1 MLNRVWRLGLVLAL
15 AASALLAQ
23 AKTTGFLTGK
33 ITGPDG
39 IALPGVMVKATSP
52 ALQGERTATTVVSG
66 EFILRDLPAGVYEVE
81 LSLDGMATEKAT
93 VTVEIGRQDRLE
105 VAMKPAAVSEEILV
119 TGEAPSALETTE
131 ISSNFDAEEV
141 DSLAIEREI
150 DDIADLAPGLTQNT
164 ANTDQI
170 TINGGFGYDNK
181 FLVNGVEINDNVF
194 GVFDDLYIEDSVQET
209 QVLTSGISAEYGRFG
224 GGVVNIITKNGG
236 NDFHGSVRGDVQN
249 PSWRD
254 ETPFE
259 DENDVRREDKRSEI
273 YSATLGGY
281 VVQDRLWF
289 FLAGRDFEDDR
300 SDTLDVTGIQ
310 ISPVDTNERYEAK
323 ITGNI
328 AANHSIQ
335 VAYTESDTEQTDVK
349 PIGQTIDPNG
359 LMDAATDRDLIVGR
373 YSGVLTAS
381 AFLEAQYSEKSQES
395 VSGGFPGP
403 VEDATPFIAFGINL
417 PEPVSHYNG
426 PIFDQS
432 DPESRDNEQLAG
444 SFSYFLST
452 ASAGTHDFKVGAER
466 FVDINQ
472 GGNSQSPTSNDILAD
487 YVQDAEGNPVPGPDG
502 RIQPI
507 FFSLADPN
515 LNGITFRRNWLADRG
530 ARLEVTTDSLYVND
544 RWTLG
549 NHWSFSLGARYEDA
563 DSEATGGITAV
574 DMSRLVPRL
583 GASYD
588 LKGDGHYIVDATFAQ
603 YSGGNTII
611 NTAANSSVANPDL
624 ALWLYVGPGGI
635 GRDFAPGFDFDN
647 PDYWIPNFIRF
658 NRLNVI
664 TEGLDSPITSE
675 YTLSFGQRI
684 GTRGFYK
691 ATWVDRD
698 TDDIVENQIFIEN
711 GQTEIFSDESQPALE
726 GGFFGDN
733 QIYGNSDVADRDYEA
748 IQIQGDYRLTDRWKL
763 AGNYTYQI
771 KNEGN
776 FVGEATNQPVL
787 TSAIDNYPEMFNG
800 RNISYGRLPSY
811 QEHKVRLWSTYG
823 FEFGRAGG
831 LNLGLLLNYDSGTAY
846 SLEAADFP
854 LTAQQAALNPGYA
867 GDPTDDNHIFFG
879 DRGARLF
886 GDAAT
891 ADLAAIYALPIYKRL
906 EVWIKG
912 EVRNLLNDDSLI
924 GFDTTIQP
932 DTDGPVDELGLPLDF
947 VEGPN
952 FGEGDSSTDYSVP
965 REYRVSVGVRF

>member
-1 MLNRVWRLGLVLAL
+1 VVLAL
-15 AASALLAQ
+15 AASVVMGQ
-23 AKTTGFLTGK
+23 ARTTGFLTGK

-39 IALPGVMVKATSP
+39 IPLPGVNVRATSP
-52 ALQGERTATTVVSG
+52 ALQGERTATTVASG
-66 EFILRDLPAGVYEVE
+66 EFILRDLPAGIYEVE

-119 TGEAPSALETTE
+119 TAEAPSALETTE
-131 ISSNFDAEEV
+131 VSANFDAEEV
-141 DSLAIEREI
+141 DSLAVNREI
-150 DDIADLAPGLTQNT
+150 DDIADLAPGLTQNV

-194 GVFDDLYIEDSVQET
+194 GVFDDLYIEDAVQET
-209 QVLTSGISAEYGRFG
+209 QVLTSGISSEYGRFG

-236 NDFHGSVRGDVQN
+236 NDFHGTVRADVQN

-254 ETPFE
+254 ETQFE
-259 DENDVRREDKRSEI
+259 DENDVEREDKRSEI
-273 YSATLGGY
+273 YSATLGGFI
-281 VVQDRLWF
+281 VRDRLWF

-310 ISPVDTNERYEAK
+310 ISPLDTNERYEAK

-328 AANHSIQ
+328 AVNHSIQ

-359 LMDAATDRDLIVGR
+359 LMDAAVDRDLIVGR

-381 AFLEAQYSEKSQES
+381 AFVEAQYSEKSQQS

-444 SFSYFLST
+444 NFSYFLST
-452 ASAGTHDFKVGAER
+452 ESAGTHDFKVGAER

-487 YVQDAEGNPVPGPDG
+487 YVQDDDGNPVLGPDG

-549 NHWSFSLGARYEDA
+549 DHWSFSLGGRYEDA

-574 DMSRLVPRL
+574 DMSRLVPRV

-588 LKGDGHYIVDATFAQ
+588 IKGDGHYVVDATFAQ

-624 ALWLYVGPGGI
+624 ALWLYVGPGGV

-647 PDYWIPNFIRF
+647 PDFWIPNFIRF

-711 GQTEIFSDESQPALE
+711 GQTEVFSEESQPVLE

-748 IQIQGDYRLTDRWKL
+748 IQIQADYRLTDHWRL

-811 QEHKVRLWSTYG
+811 QEHKVRVWSTYG
-823 FEFGRAGG
+823 FDFGRVGG
-831 LNLGLLLNYDSGTAY
+831 LNLGLLVNYDSGTAY

-886 GDAAT
+886 GGATT
-891 ADLAAIYALPIYKRL
+891 ADLAAIYSLPIYKRL
-906 EVWIKG
+906 EVWVKG

-932 DTDGPVDELGLPLDF
+932 DTDGPVDSLGLPLDF

-952 FGEGDSSTDYSVP
+952 FGEGDSSTDYVVP

>member
-1 MLNRVWRLGLVLAL
+1 MRA
-15 AASALLAQ
+15 
-23 AKTTGFLTGK
+23 
-33 ITGPDG
+33 
-39 IALPGVMVKATSP
+39 
-52 ALQGERTATTVVSG
+52 
-66 EFILRDLPAGVYEVE
+66 
-81 LSLDGMATEKAT
+81 
-93 VTVEIGRQDRLE
+93 
-105 VAMKPAAVSEEILV
+105 
-119 TGEAPSALETTE
+119 
-131 ISSNFDAEEV
+131 
-141 DSLAIEREI
+141 
-150 DDIADLAPGLTQNT
+150 
-164 ANTDQI
+164 
-170 TINGGFGYDNK
+170 
-181 FLVNGVEINDNVF
+181 
-194 GVFDDLYIEDSVQET
+194 
-209 QVLTSGISAEYGRFG
+209 
-224 GGVVNIITKNGG
+224 
-236 NDFHGSVRGDVQN
+236 DVQN

-254 ETPFE
+254 ETQFE
-259 DENDVRREDKRSEI
+259 DENDVEREDKGSEI

-281 VVQDRLWF
+281 ILRDRLWF

-310 ISPVDTNERYEAK
+310 ISPVDTNERFEAK

-328 AANHSIQ
+328 AVNHSLQ
-335 VAYTESDTEQTDVK
+335 VAYTESDTKQTDVK

-359 LMDAATDRDLIVGR
+359 LMDSASDRALIVGR

-381 AFLEAQYSEKSQES
+381 AFVEAQYSEKSQES

-452 ASAGTHDFKVGAER
+452 ANAGTHDFKIGAER

-487 YVQDAEGNPVPGPDG
+487 YVQDAEGNPVLGPDG

-549 NHWSFSLGARYEDA
+549 NHWNFSLGARYEEA

-588 LKGDGHYIVDATFAQ
+588 LKGDGHFVFDATFAQ

-647 PDYWIPNFIRF
+647 ADYWIPNFIRF

-711 GQTEIFSDESQPALE
+711 GQTEVFSEESQPALE

-748 IQIQGDYRLTDRWKL
+748 IQIQGDYRLTDHWRL

-787 TSAIDNYPEMFNG
+787 TSSIDNYPEMFNG
-800 RNISYGRLPSY
+800 RNASYGRLPSF
-811 QEHKVRLWSTYG
+811 QEHKVRLWSTYN
-823 FEFGRAGG
+823 FDFGRVGG

-854 LTAQQAALNPGYA
+854 LTAEQAALNPGYA

-879 DRGARLF
+879 DRGARTF

-891 ADLAAIYALPIYKRL
+891 ADLAAVYSLPIFKRL
-906 EVWIKG
+906 EVWVKG

-952 FGEGDSSTDYSVP
+952 FGEGDSSTDYVVP
-965 REYRVSVGVRF
+965 REYLFSLGVRF

>member
-1 MLNRVWRLGLVLAL
+1 MRNRVWRFALLLAL
-15 AASALLAQ
+15 AASAVLAQ
-23 AKTTGFLTGK
+23 ARTTGFLTGK
-33 ITGPDG
+33 VTAPDG
-39 IALPGVMVKATSP
+39 IPLPGVTVKATSP
-52 ALQGERTATTVVSG
+52 ALQGERSATTVASG
-66 EFILRDLPAGVYEVE
+66 EFILRDLPAGVYDVE
-81 LSLDGMATEKAT
+81 LSLEGMATEKAT

-105 VAMKPAAVSEEILV
+105 LAMKPAAVSEEIVV

-131 ISSNFDAEEV
+131 ISANFDAEEV
-141 DSLAIEREI
+141 DSLAINREI
-150 DDIADLAPGLTQNT
+150 DDVADLAPGLTQNT

-194 GVFDDLYIEDSVQET
+194 GVFADLYIEDAVQET
-209 QVLTSGISAEYGRFG
+209 QVLTSGISSEYGRFG
-224 GGVVNIITKNGG
+224 GGVVNIITKTGG
-236 NDFHGSVRGDVQN
+236 NDFHGTVRADVQN

-254 ETPFE
+254 ETQFE
-259 DENDVRREDKRSEI
+259 DENDVEREDKRSEI

-281 VVQDRLWF
+281 VVRDRLWF

-335 VAYTESDTEQTDVK
+335 VAYTESDSEQTDVK

-359 LMDAATDRDLIVGR
+359 LMDAGIDRDLIVGR

-381 AFLEAQYSEKSQES
+381 AFVEAQYSEKSQES

-444 SFSYFLST
+444 NFSYFLST
-452 ASAGTHDFKVGAER
+452 ESAGTHDFKVGAER

-472 GGNSQSPTSNDILAD
+472 GGNSQSPTCNDILAD
-487 YVQDAEGNPVPGPDG
+487 YVQDAEGNPVLGPDG

-530 ARLEVTTDSLYVND
+530 ARLEVDD
-544 RWTLG
+544 RL
-549 NHWSFSLGARYEDA
+549 LLRQRPLD
-563 DSEATGGITAV
+563 GG
-574 DMSRLVPRL
+574 RPLELQPRRPL
-583 GASYD
+583 RGRRQR
-588 LKGDGHYIVDATFAQ
+588 GDRRHHRGRHE
-603 YSGGNTII
+603 SPG
-611 NTAANSSVANPDL
+611 AANGRLLRPQGRRPLRLRRHLRSVLRRQHHHQLCRQLERRATPTSLSGCTSAPAASAATSRPASTSTTPTSGSRTSS
-624 ALWLYVGPGGI
+624 GSTGSTC
-635 GRDFAPGFDFDN
+635 
-647 PDYWIPNFIRF
+647 
-658 NRLNVI
+658 I

-698 TDDIVENQIFIEN
+698 ADDIVENQIFIEN
-711 GQTEIFSDESQPALE
+711 GQTEVFSEESQPVLE

-733 QIYGNSDVADRDYEA
+733 QIYGNSDVADREYEA
-748 IQIQGDYRLTDRWKL
+748 IQIQADYRLTDHWRL

-771 KNEGN
+771 KNDGN

-787 TSAIDNYPEMFNG
+787 TSSIDNYPEMFNG
-800 RNISYGRLPSY
+800 RNVSYGRLPSY
-811 QEHKVRLWSTYG
+811 QEHKVRAWSTYN
-823 FEFGRAGG
+823 FDFGRVGG
-831 LNLGLLLNYDSGTAY
+831 LNLGLLLNYDSGLAY

-879 DRGARLF
+879 ERGSTPVRRRHHRGPGGDLLAADLQAPRGLDQGRGA
-886 GDAAT
+886 
-891 ADLAAIYALPIYKRL
+891 
-906 EVWIKG
+906 
-912 EVRNLLNDDSLI
+912 
-924 GFDTTIQP
+924 QP
-932 DTDGPVDELGLPLDF
+932 PQ
-947 VEGPN
+947 
-952 FGEGDSSTDYSVP
+952 
-965 REYRVSVGVRF
+965 R

>member
-1 MLNRVWRLGLVLAL
+1 WCLGVVLAL
-15 AASALLAQ
+15 AGSVVMGQ
-23 AKTTGFLTGK
+23 ARTTGFLTGK

-39 IALPGVMVKATSP
+39 IPLPGVNVRATSP
-52 ALQGERTATTVVSG
+52 ALQGERTATTVASG
-66 EFILRDLPAGVYEVE
+66 EFILRDLPAGIYEVE
-81 LSLDGMATEKAT
+81 LSLEGMATEKAT

-119 TGEAPSALETTE
+119 TAEAPSALETTE
-131 ISSNFDAEEV
+131 VSANFDAEEV
-141 DSLAIEREI
+141 DSLAVNREI
-150 DDIADLAPGLTQNT
+150 DDIADLAPGLTQNV

-194 GVFDDLYIEDSVQET
+194 GVFDDLYIEDAVQET
-209 QVLTSGISAEYGRFG
+209 QVLTSGISSEYGRFG

-236 NDFHGSVRGDVQN
+236 NDFHGTVRADVQN

-254 ETPFE
+254 ETQFE
-259 DENDVRREDKRSEI
+259 DENDVEREDKRSEI
-273 YSATLGGY
+273 YSATLGGFI
-281 VVQDRLWF
+281 VRDRLWF

-310 ISPVDTNERYEAK
+310 ISPLDTNERYEAK

-328 AANHSIQ
+328 AVNHSIQ

-359 LMDAATDRDLIVGR
+359 LMDAAVDRDLIVGR

-381 AFLEAQYSEKSQES
+381 AFVEAQYSEKSQES

-444 SFSYFLST
+444 NFSYFLST
-452 ASAGTHDFKVGAER
+452 ESAGTHDFKVGAER

-487 YVQDAEGNPVPGPDG
+487 YVQDDDGNPVLGPDG

-549 NHWSFSLGARYEDA
+549 DRWSFNLGARYEDA

-574 DMSRLVPRL
+574 DMSRLVPRV

-588 LKGDGHYIVDATFAQ
+588 IKGDGHYVVDATFAQ

-624 ALWLYVGPGGI
+624 ALWLYVGPGGV

-647 PDYWIPNFIRF
+647 PDFWIPNFIRF

-711 GQTEIFSDESQPALE
+711 GQTEVFSEESQPVLE

-748 IQIQGDYRLTDRWKL
+748 IQIQADYRLTDHWRL

-811 QEHKVRLWSTYG
+811 QEHKVRVWSTYG
-823 FEFGRAGG
+823 FDFGRVGG
-831 LNLGLLLNYDSGTAY
+831 LNLGLLVNYDSGTAY

-886 GDAAT
+886 GGATT
-891 ADLAAIYALPIYKRL
+891 ADLAAIYSLPIYKRL
-906 EVWIKG
+906 EVWVKG

-932 DTDGPVDELGLPLDF
+932 DTDGPVDSLGLPLDF

-952 FGEGDSSTDYSVP
+952 FGEGDSSTDYVVP